1 MFTGLKIEINLENAA
16 FSDGAACLET
26 ARILRKYA
34 DAVEEG
40 CGMEDLEHRLRD
52 INGNTVGDAR
62 LTE

>member
-34 DAVEEG
+34 DAVEEH
-40 CGMEDLEHRLRD
+40 CSLEDLETRFLD